1 LLESTDGMKNN
12 LFHNASL
19 RLTSLYLVII
29 MFLSLLFSFRFY
41 QVSIQEIDRN
51 TERPLR
57 MGQILRLQ
65 DDDFLQEYLDQQDMN
80 AVLAK
85 QRLKANLIS
94 LNLLILVTGGL
105 LSYYLARR
113 SLQPIEEAH
122 EAQSRFISDASH
134 ELRTPIT
141 AMRAETELT
150 LTEPKLTLA
159 QAKKQLES
167 NMEELD
173 KLTQLSEGIL
183 NLSRLENNSVDLS
196 KVSLREVV
204 QTAIERV
211 LPHAEAKKQLIVVD
225 NLDQTEIQAQKTS
238 LTEALV
244 TILENAVKYSPEKT
258 EIRVNSTVSDDSINL
273 TIADQGVG
281 MTKDEQKRIFDRF
294 YRADQSRTKNKVNGF
309 GIGLSIAK
317 ATIEAHNGTIS
328 VTSTPKKGSTFTIQL
343 PLR

>member
-1 LLESTDGMKNN
+1 MKNN
-12 LFHNASL
+12 LFHNASV

-57 MGQILRLQ
+57 MGQMLRLQ
-65 DDDFLQEYLDQQDMN
+65 EDDFLQQYLDQQDMN

-85 QRLKANLIS
+85 QRLKSNLIS
-94 LNLLILVTGGL
+94 LNLLIFIIGGL

-113 SLQPIEEAH
+113 SLKPIEEAH
-122 EAQSRFISDASH
+122 DAQSRFISDASH

-167 NMEELD
+167 NIEELD

-183 NLSRLENNSVDLS
+183 NLSRLENNSVELT
-196 KVSLREVV
+196 EVDFAEIV
-204 QTAIERV
+204 HAAVERV

-225 NLDQTEIQAQKTS
+225 NLDQTKIQAQKTS

-244 TILENAVKYSPEKT
+244 TILENAVKYSPETT

-343 PLR
+343 PIL